1 MVGLNLD
8 IFSKHFSCS
17 FIQRLV
23 STLGLFFRISEIF
36 RSWYSKE
43 FGWMGVAMQCAL
55 SMIFLT
61 QFTRMVRNEF
71 FFSFWKFKIAICKS
85 IYCRIPIDCISQI

>member
-1 MVGLNLD
+1 MVLILSLGDEGVNILGLNLN
-8 IFSKHFSCS
+8 IFSKIFPCS
-17 FIQRLV
+17 LVQRFV
-23 STLGLFFRISEIF
+23 STFVLCFSISEIF
-36 RSWYSKE
+36 RSWYSRE

-71 FFSFWKFKIAICKS
+71 FFLILEV
-85 IYCRIPIDCISQI
+85 